1 MARSELLK
9 VEDEKTPVSFREIVV
24 QESRSLSDLVARE
37 TGIRHESPQVI
48 LFRNGEPVW
57 NTSHHGITAESL
69 REALES
75 H

>member
-1 MARSELLK
+1 ME
-9 VEDEKTPVSFREIVV
+9 EEKGAVSFREIVV
-24 QESRSLSDLVARE
+24 QDARSLSGLVARE

-48 LFRNGEPVW
+48 LFLNSEAVW

>member
-1 MARSELLK
+1 MEEERGS
-9 VEDEKTPVSFREIVV
+9 VSFREIVV
-24 QESRSLSDLVARE
+24 QEARSLSDLVARE

-48 LFRNGEPVW
+48 LLRNGEAVW

>member
-1 MARSELLK
+1 ME
-9 VEDEKTPVSFREIVV
+9 EEKGSVSFREIVV
-24 QESRSLSDLVARE
+24 QEARSLSDLVARE

-48 LFRNGEPVW
+48 LFRNGEAVW

-69 REALES
+69 REALQS